1 MSFRRSTLHSYR
13 DGVQGSGYQSQG
25 AEPSPG
31 RHPKFPSWRN
41 SMSCRQGLAT
51 LVAVVSIQSGALSAA
66 RPPSKTP
73 QVSAPKVSP
82 VTASL
87 VVGDPAPALGNLVF
101 LKGEPIHKLESGRL
115 YLVEFWATWC
125 TACKMLVPHLSQVAR
140 NYREKVTVISID
152 VAEMGHE
159 GEPYS
164 THLPKVKRL
173 MKNGG
178 KGMDYTVAMDDDD
191 CTMMKNWVNPL
202 GGGFPSAVLVDRAG
216 KIAWMGYPGE
226 TLPAI
231 LDLAVENKLDEAAI
245 KTMKE
250 RQEEIQKDMRE
261 FADKITALTSSKKY
275 SEALSLVED
284 RIAAKKQQGAPVSIL
299 LLYKY
304 TLLTFL
310 NPAEARKV
318 GEAFLAQHEDFP
330 VYLSMFASSLIMGAS
345 PFEGNFAYQD
355 GELALQ
361 AAQLAHERGDGQ
373 SPTVLRDL
381 SQAYA
386 LLKDYRNAAKYQELA
401 IRSLHDYGADRM
413 QKGMSKT
420 LNEYRAKAK
429 ANAKP

>member
-1 MSFRRSTLHSYR
+1 
-13 DGVQGSGYQSQG
+13 
-25 AEPSPG
+25 
-31 RHPKFPSWRN
+31 
-41 SMSCRQGLAT
+41 MSCRQGFAT
-51 LVAVVSIQSGALSAA
+51 LVTVVSIHSGALSAA
-66 RPPSKTP
+66 GLPSKKP
-73 QVSAPKVSP
+73 QAPAPKVSP

-115 YLVEFWATWC
+115 YLLEFWATWC

-159 GEPYS
+159 GKPYS
-164 THLPKVKRL
+164 IHLPKVKRF

-191 CTMMKNWVNPL
+191 CTMMKNWL
-202 GGGFPSAVLVDRAG
+202 DLTGGGFPSAVLVDQAG

-231 LDLAVENKLDEAAI
+231 LDLAMENKLDEAAI

-261 FADKITALTSSKKY
+261 FADKIKDLTSSKKY

-284 RIAAKKQQGAPVSIL
+284 RMAAKRQLGAPVSIL

-310 NPAEARKV
+310 NPVEARKA

-330 VYLSMFASSLIMGAS
+330 VYLSVFASSLIVGT
-345 PFEGNFAYQD
+345 PFAGDHYAYQD

-361 AAQLAHERGDGQ
+361 AAQLAHDRGDCQ
-373 SPTVLRDL
+373 NPTVLRDL
-381 SQAYA
+381 AQAYA
-386 LLKDYRNAAKYQELA
+386 LLKDFRNAAKYQELA

-413 QKGMSKT
+413 QKEMSRT
-420 LNEYRAKAK
+420 LNEYRAKTK
-429 ANAKP
+429 ATAKP